1 MNDLI
6 ITNGRVIDPAS
17 GLDEIGDVVIAGGKI
32 ARVGKARPKARRT
45 IDAGGMIVCPGL
57 IDVHV
62 HCREPGHEEEETIE
76 TAAAAAVAGGFT
88 TICAMPNT
96 HPPQDDETAVN
107 YVIQRARQANLARV
121 MPVGCITKGREGKEL
136 AEMSLMTEAGAVA
149 FSDDGEGVAS
159 SWIMQRAMQYA
170 RMLDVVLMQ
179 HCQDPELAGGH
190 MNSGA
195 VAVRLGLAGIA
206 AAGEEIM
213 LRRDLALVERVRCR
227 YHVQHVSSAG
237 SVALLRQAKA
247 EGLPVPAEAA
257 PHHLL
262 LTDAACMSYDPN
274 YKMNPPLRGARDVEA
289 LREGVAD
296 GTINCLATDHA
307 PHSAEE
313 SELEFSL
320 APFGIISL
328 ECALGL
334 YAKAL
339 IASGA
344 MGWPALIARMTV
356 NPARIIGQ
364 PLGTL
369 AVGCEADVTVID
381 PKRRWKVKVANWQ
394 SRSRNC
400 PYDGWRLTGRAI
412 ATIVSGQIKYEA

>member
-1 MNDLI
+1 
-6 ITNGRVIDPAS
+6 
-17 GLDEIGDVVIAGGKI
+17 
-32 ARVGKARPKARRT
+32 
-45 IDAGGMIVCPGL
+45 
-57 IDVHV
+57 
-62 HCREPGHEEEETIE
+62 
-76 TAAAAAVAGGFT
+76 
-88 TICAMPNT
+88 
-96 HPPQDDETAVN
+96 
-107 YVIQRARQANLARV
+107 
-121 MPVGCITKGREGKEL
+121 
-136 AEMSLMTEAGAVA
+136 
-149 FSDDGEGVAS
+149 
-159 SWIMQRAMQYA
+159 
-170 RMLDVVLMQ
+170 
-179 HCQDPELAGGH
+179 

-195 VAVRLGLAGIA
+195 VAVRLGLAGMA
-206 AAGEEIM
+206 ASGEEIM
-213 LRRDLALVERVRCR
+213 LRRDLELLERVGCR

-237 SVALLRQAKA
+237 SVELLRQAKA
-247 EGLPVPAEAA
+247 EGLPVTAEAA

-274 YKMNPPLRGARDVEA
+274 YKMNPPLRSAGDVEA

-296 GTINCLATDHA
+296 GTIDCLATDHA

-313 SELEFSL
+313 SDLEFSL

-339 IASGA
+339 IRSGA
-344 MGWPALIARMTV
+344 MDWPALIARMTV

-369 AVGCEADVTVID
+369 AVGAKADVTVID

-400 PYDGWRLTGRAI
+400 PYDGWRLTGRAV
-412 ATIVSGQIKYEA
+412 ATIVSGQVKYEA